1 MTTIVN
7 EFRAKSL
14 SGNTIKII
22 AIIAMIIDHTCWAF
36 VETNSIP
43 AMLMHTIGKITG
55 PTMFYFIAEGNHYS
69 KDHKKYIERLALFA
83 LISHFPY
90 NLFCN
95 YGKLTFLPTSVI
107 FTLLCGLLA
116 LRIYKK
122 INSKILK
129 WILITLLVSVTYWAD
144 WAIWG
149 VLFILCFGIFY
160 GNPKKQWIAYFIV
173 NIIKIISTIC
183 IIGWNYYRIVP
194 LLISPFLVY
203 AILQRYNGNKGGNQL
218 SKWAFYIIYPL
229 QFLFIGM
236 AWLLLN

>member
-1 MTTIVN
+1 MRTIIN
-7 EFRAKSL
+7 EIRAKSL

-22 AIIAMIIDHTCWAF
+22 VIITMIIDHISWAF
-36 VETNSIP
+36 VDTNSIL

-69 KDHKKYIERLALFA
+69 KNHKKYIERLILFA
-83 LISHFPY
+83 VISHFPY

-95 YGKLTFLPTSVI
+95 YGTLTFLPTSVI

-116 LRIYKK
+116 LRVYEK
-122 INSKILK
+122 IDVKYLR
-129 WILITLLVSVTYWAD
+129 WGLIVLLVGVTYWAD

-160 GNPKKQWIAYFIV
+160 ENPKKQWIAYFIV
-173 NIIKIISTIC
+173 NTIKIIVTIY

-203 AILQRYNGNKGGNQL
+203 AMLHMYNGNKGGNQF
-218 SKWAFYIIYPL
+218 SKWMFYIIYPV
-229 QFLFIGM
+229 QFLLIGVV
-236 AWLLLN
+236 WLLLN